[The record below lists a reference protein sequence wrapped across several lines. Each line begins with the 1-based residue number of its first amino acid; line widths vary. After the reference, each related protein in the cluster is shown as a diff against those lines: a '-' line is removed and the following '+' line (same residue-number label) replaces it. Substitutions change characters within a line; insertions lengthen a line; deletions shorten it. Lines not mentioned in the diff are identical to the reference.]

1 MSGSIKQK
9 LKYKRERFHMT
20 SWLPYCQRD
29 VYTFRSNVVT
39 YTSETIDIYVYF
51 RTHFRASEHD
61 RQTREDKKL
70 RMHFKKV
77 KKRKTTH
84 CCYRRVCLAFHVT
97 KNRRIE
103 AQLILYNFIQF
114 EIHGKQI
121 LIHKHPVLQ
130 GTGRRECFKFT
141 RMQSV

>member
-1 MSGSIKQK
+1 MSGSIKHK

-20 SWLPYCQRD
+20 SWLLSLKCSYVHVRNDRHKPLFSYALSCKRA
-29 VYTFRSNVVT
+29 RSPNSRRQK
-39 YTSETIDIYVYF
+39 TSN
-51 RTHFRASEHD
+51 ALQKS
-61 RQTREDKKL
+61 
-70 RMHFKKV
+70 

-97 KNRRIE
+97 KNKRIE

-130 GTGRRECFKFT
+130 GTGRRKCFKFT